1 MTAFCGLA
9 RSYVELFLARVGV
22 GVGEAGCAPAAQSL
36 ISDYFPP
43 SHRGRALSTYQLGV
57 PIGILIGT
65 TLGGALSDHLGW
77 RTIFFLFGVPGLAVA
92 LLTRLVLREP
102 PRGFAEGREDV
113 GVEPVRDVLA
123 YFWSRRS
130 MRQILVAATLH
141 TMAIGAHVT
150 FNFAFLV
157 RVHGFTGAEAGLV
170 IGVMTGVFGVI
181 GTYAGGWLGDR
192 FGVRDARWYV
202 WWLGIGAAVSIP
214 LTVLGYL
221 APSPL
226 IAVGALSLGA
236 LGSYMYAG
244 ACHVVAQSLARPR
257 MRGMTAATMLFAMN
271 LVGYGLGPPIAGAI
285 SDALGGEGAL
295 RYALAAMNL
304 VLAWAC
310 VHYWL
315 AARTY
320 RADLADGK
328 A

>member
-1 MTAFCGLA
+1 
-9 RSYVELFLARVGV
+9 
-22 GVGEAGCAPAAQSL
+22 
-36 ISDYFPP
+36 
-43 SHRGRALSTYQLGV
+43 
-57 PIGILIGT
+57 
-65 TLGGALSDHLGW
+65 HLGW
-77 RTIFFLFGVPGLAVA
+77 RTIFLLLGVPGLAVA

-150 FNFAFLV
+150 FNFALLV

-304 VLAWAC
+304 VHAQAS
-310 VHYWL
+310 
-315 AARTY
+315 
-320 RADLADGK
+320 ADLSRGSRGREGLTAGNASCRDRG
-328 A
+328 ARRRAVPRLRCERRGLARSASGPHGSQGDFACEAPAFARAG